1 MKIIYIKRRTNYEK
15 RYSVQMGELT
25 TKVTYIKKYILGC
38 PIQTLHEYRKT
49 YYGQVKDTKD
59 CMLFI

>member
-1 MKIIYIKRRTNYEK
+1 MKIIHIKRKTDYET
-15 RYSVQMGELT
+15 RYSIKMGVLT
-25 TKVTYIKKYILGC
+25 TKVTYIKKYLFGY
-38 PIQTLHEYRKT
+38 PIKTLHKYRST